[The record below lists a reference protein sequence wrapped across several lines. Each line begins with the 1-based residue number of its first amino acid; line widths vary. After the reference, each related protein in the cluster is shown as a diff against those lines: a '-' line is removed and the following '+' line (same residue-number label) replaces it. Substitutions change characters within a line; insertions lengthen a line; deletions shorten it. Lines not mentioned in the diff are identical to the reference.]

1 MLTERLSGV
10 PVAVIATERVKRSG
24 TRASRPMRWMLRH
37 PRLKH
42 WARTWYS
49 VRSIWELP
57 RASQRGDGYASWWQA
72 GRSVDG
78 IHAIEP
84 VGDIVRR
91 FAAAAR

>member
-1 MLTERLSGV
+1 VLTDRISGV
-10 PVAVIATERVKRSG
+10 PVAVIATDYVRRTG

-49 VRSIWELP
+49 VRSVWQLA
-57 RASQRGDGYASWWQA
+57 RSNARGHGCLDHWQA

-78 IHAIEP
+78 IDAVEP
-84 VGDIVRR
+84 VAESRPT
-91 FAAAAR
+91 